1 MNDFSDKNPV
11 IKIGGSLTRCAEEII
26 RAIQASGVS
35 ALIVPGGGESADIV
49 RRLDPDDDTAHW
61 MAVLA
66 MEQFGFY
73 LSGFGVPVTFN
84 PEKRDGLHILLP
96 YRILYERDPLPHSWD
111 VTSDSVA
118 AWVAGLRGSDLVLV
132 KSVDKIRSG
141 DSYVTEIS
149 DAAKFRNSGDV
160 DNYFVDYALENNINS
175 YMINGRDPG
184 KLKNFLKTGTGFGT
198 RIIRSY

>member
-11 IKIGGSLTRCAEEII
+11 IKIGGSLTGCAEEIV

-35 ALIVPGGGESADIV
+35 ALIVPGGGESAEIV

-160 DNYFVDYALENNINS
+160 DNYFVDYALKNNINS

>member
-11 IKIGGSLTRCAEEII
+11 IKIGGSLTGCAEGIV
-26 RAIQASGVS
+26 RAIQASGLS
-35 ALIVPGGGESADIV
+35 ALIVPGGGESADMV

-84 PEKRDGLHILLP
+84 PEKREGLNILLP

-111 VTSDSVA
+111 ITSDSVA

-141 DSYVTEIS
+141 ESYVTEIS
-149 DAAKFRNSGDV
+149 EAGKFRNSGDV
-160 DNYFVDYALENNINS
+160 DNYFVDYALKNNINS
-175 YMINGRDPG
+175 YVINGRDPE
-184 KLKNFLKTGTGFGT
+184 KLKNFLKTGAGFGT

>member
-1 MNDFSDKNPV
+1 MNGFSDKNPV
-11 IKIGGSLTRCAEEII
+11 IKIGGSLTGYAEEII
-26 RAIQASGVS
+26 RTIQKSGVS

-73 LSGFGVPVTFN
+73 LSGFGVPVTFY
-84 PEKRDGLHILLP
+84 PENRDGLHILLP
-96 YRILYERDPLPHSWD
+96 YRVLYERDPLPHSWD
-111 VTSDSVA
+111 ITSDSIA

-132 KSVDKIRSG
+132 KSVDGIRSG
-141 DSYVTEIS
+141 TGYVTEIS
-149 DAAKFRNSGDV
+149 DAEQFRNTGDV
-160 DNYFVDYALENNINS
+160 DEYFVDYALKNNINS
-175 YMINGRDPG
+175 YVVNGRDPE
-184 KLKNFLKTGTGFGT
+184 KLENFLKSGTGFGT